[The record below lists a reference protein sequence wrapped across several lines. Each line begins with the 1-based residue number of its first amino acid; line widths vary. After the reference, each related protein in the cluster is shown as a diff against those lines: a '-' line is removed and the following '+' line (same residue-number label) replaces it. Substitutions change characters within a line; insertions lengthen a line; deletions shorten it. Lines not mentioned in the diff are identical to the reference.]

1 MSERR
6 PEGPAPLNTRTRI
19 GYVGRMFTRICSPRI
34 APTVALTGTVLVA
47 GACGGASRHDG
58 LDAPDL
64 YRMAQ
69 QEVADEDWGDAQETL
84 DRLLVRF
91 PEFDSAST
99 ASMLL
104 GDIYFQDEKF
114 ITAAAQYSSFISR
127 YPNSPQVPRANFR
140 VCEAYGRL
148 SRVPQRD
155 QTETRQAL
163 DVCRAVARE
172 FFGTE
177 LADSAAAIA
186 GRMISTLAE
195 REFDIGRHYHQ
206 RNGFDAAIIYYER
219 VVELYPDTEWA
230 PRSLIEIMDAYG
242 EIAEDSPGLGYEQE
256 VEIARERLLTEYPLS
271 PEAERVRAEMAA
283 AMQAQPGDTVA
294 AAGVGNRGART
305 VPSG

>member
-1 MSERR
+1 M
-6 PEGPAPLNTRTRI
+6 
-19 GYVGRMFTRICSPRI
+19 
-34 APTVALTGTVLVA
+34 VA
-47 GACGGASRHDG
+47 GACGGASRHEG
-58 LDAPDL
+58 MAAPDL
-64 YRMAQ
+64 YRLAQ
-69 QEVADEDWGDAQETL
+69 QEIAEEDWGDAQETL

-99 ASMLL
+99 ASLLL
-104 GDIYFQDEKF
+104 GDIYFQDEKY
-114 ITAAAQYSSFISR
+114 ITAAAQYASFVSR
-127 YPNSPQVPRANFR
+127 YPNSPDVPRANFR
-140 VCEAYGRL
+140 VCEAYGEL
-148 SRVPQRD
+148 SRVSQRD

-163 DVCRAVARE
+163 DVCRAVARN

-177 LADSAAAIA
+177 LADSAAAVA
-186 GRMISTLAE
+186 GRMISTLAQ
-195 REFDIGRHYHQ
+195 REFEIGHHYHQ

-256 VEIARERLLTEYPLS
+256 VEIARERLLTQYPLS
-271 PEAERVRAEMAA
+271 AEADRVRAEMAQRA
-283 AMQAQPGDTVA
+283 QSQPGDTVA